1 MLHLACG
8 LFLTTNYR
16 SLSRFES
23 HAGVSSVT
31 ERLGSGGT
39 ATAERERSLADGI
52 CHSVPID
59 KRHRVAVD
67 QVRAVLQYFNGRQGL
82 LQ

>member
-1 MLHLACG
+1 MRHLACG

-16 SLSRFES
+16 SLGRFES

-31 ERLGSGGT
+31 EWLGSRGT

-59 KRHRVAVD
+59 KRQRVSFD
-67 QVRAVLQYFNGRQGL
+67 
-82 LQ
+82 